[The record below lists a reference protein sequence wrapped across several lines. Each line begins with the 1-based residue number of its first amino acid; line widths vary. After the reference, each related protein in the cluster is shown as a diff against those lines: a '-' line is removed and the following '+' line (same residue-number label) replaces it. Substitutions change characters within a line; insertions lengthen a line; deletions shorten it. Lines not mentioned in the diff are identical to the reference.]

1 MRTAAHS
8 RPYVPAAFA
17 ERFTPAQLRVI
28 AHVKRLGE
36 AFFGD
41 AEFRARL
48 QAAGA
53 GADAL
58 ARAEGFEASP
68 SALAPLLSPPG
79 SGVPETGAPELALWR
94 EWAAF
99 RHERRLLELSADAD
113 PAYASWWGRQRERC
127 RFEVGSSNAEGIVH
141 FSVAVELSTGCSV
154 GCWFCGVSAA
164 KFAGHFAH
172 TPANAA
178 LFRAAMEALGGFLG
192 GSLRR
197 ALLYW
202 ATDPTDNPD
211 YHLFLEDFLDVSGT
225 LPQTTVARPA
235 KDPAWTRRV
244 LALRRRNADVVD
256 RFSILTTAD
265 LRAVH
270 RAFTPEE
277 LTLVD
282 LVLQNKGAIGE
293 KKSASGRAEEAGRRA
308 ARRGQDLKVTEEQ
321 PTIACVSGF
330 LLNMMERS
338 IKLVTP
344 CRATPAWPMGYRVLA
359 EGRFEGGADVAAF
372 ARRCA
377 EGPLN
382 GPSGPLAFHRDASY
396 LPDAAGFTLRSRFQ
410 ERRLEGADAAAVGA
424 LVARGGVQPEALVGE
439 AAAAGVEPVA
449 AAAILERLRS
459 RGLLDEDPAPR

>member
-1 MRTAAHS
+1 
-8 RPYVPAAFA
+8 
-17 ERFTPAQLRVI
+17 
-28 AHVKRLGE
+28 
-36 AFFGD
+36 
-41 AEFRARL
+41 
-48 QAAGA
+48 
-53 GADAL
+53 
-58 ARAEGFEASP
+58 
-68 SALAPLLSPPG
+68 
-79 SGVPETGAPELALWR
+79 
-94 EWAAF
+94 
-99 RHERRLLELSADAD
+99 
-113 PAYASWWGRQRERC
+113 
-127 RFEVGSSNAEGIVH
+127 
-141 FSVAVELSTGCSV
+141 
-154 GCWFCGVSAA
+154 
-164 KFAGHFAH
+164 
-172 TPANAA
+172 
-178 LFRAAMEALGGFLG
+178 
-192 GSLRR
+192 
-197 ALLYW
+197 
-202 ATDPTDNPD
+202 
-211 YHLFLEDFLDVSGT
+211 
-225 LPQTTVARPA
+225 
-235 KDPAWTRRV
+235 
-244 LALRRRNADVVD
+244 VVD